1 MYFYNFPLP
10 EEKLLAITQW
20 VINCLLINWTRII
33 GQLKL
38 VRVPRLPLPEWAA
51 EPSCSLL
58 RNFINFHPQKREFED
73 EFNRLIA
80 GRSVGQTKRNRKS
93 FSIIIE
99 NTSHHYHLAIR
110 EECRK
115 FHWKNIIGIKW
126 AIRILIIPPQS
137 GRYLDNEMANYWSGD
152 CKRARTVLQ
161 KEDFHKIALNKDR
174 IWTVIDCIHKI
185 GRLCQI
191 ICFIFESQFWEIL
204 HWTSLFY
211 EGVSLT

>member
-58 RNFINFHPQKREFED
+58 RNFINFHWQKREFED

-137 GRYLDNEMANYWSGD
+137 GRYWQWNGQLLEWW
-152 CKRARTVLQ
+152 LQ
-161 KEDFHKIALNKDR
+161 KGEDSVAKRGF
-174 IWTVIDCIHKI
+174 
-185 GRLCQI
+185 
-191 ICFIFESQFWEIL
+191 S
-204 HWTSLFY
+204 
-211 EGVSLT
+211 